1 MQSHGFRLKTIG
13 VIFSDLAVS
22 GMGGVKLP
30 IRTYLHAIKDHIFL
44 PITMITSRFKK
55 PPPSKLILSGF
66 NGFVRPGEM
75 CLVLGRPNA
84 GCSTFLKVIAN
95 QRGGFV
101 DVTGTVEYGGIEA
114 ETMAKR
120 YKGEVVYN
128 PEDDVHHPT
137 LTVGQTLDFALSTK
151 TPAKR
156 LPDETKKI
164 FKAKVLDLLLRMLGI
179 SHTKDTYVGN
189 EFFRGVSG
197 GERKRVSIAEM
208 MTNRACVLSWD
219 NSTRGLDAS
228 TALQYARSLR
238 ILTNIFKTTMFVTL
252 YQAGEGIYEQFD
264 KVCLINEG
272 RQVYF
277 GPASEARAYMMGL
290 GYKNL
295 PRQTTADYLTGCT
308 DPNERQ
314 FEDGVDPARIP
325 KTPVEMEHAYLN
337 SDLCQRTR
345 AEMIAYSAQVKGESR
360 AREDFFQE
368 VKDSRYKYTSKRSPC
383 IVPFYSQV
391 WFLMVRE
398 FRLKLQDR
406 LALILS
412 WATTIFISIV
422 VGSVFL
428 DLPKSSEGAFTR
440 GGVMFL
446 ALLFSMFIALAELPA
461 QMVGRPIIWRQ
472 TSFCFYRGGAL
483 AIATTLSDIPFSAPK
498 ILALC
503 IILYFLAGLALN
515 AAAFFTFY
523 FIIYLI
529 YLSLSALFR
538 FLGATASSFDSAAR
552 MASIMFMTMVL
563 YSGYLIP
570 RQQMKPWL
578 FWLWYINPI
587 SYAFEAL
594 MGNEFGRFH
603 MPCEGDSV
611 VPNGPGYPSFLG
623 SNQVCILPGSRRG
636 FTTVTGNHYI
646 RAAYSYNSR
655 NIWRNVGIECAYFA
669 AFLFFYF
676 LAMDNMSSASGSP
689 SVILFSQENGERRK
703 LNERLESRKQDFR
716 NGTAQQDLTG
726 LITTRKPLTWEALTY
741 DVKVP
746 GGTNRLLNEIYG
758 YVKPGTLTALM
769 GASGAGKT
777 TLLDVLANRKST
789 GVVGGDICISGRE
802 PGSNFRRGTGYC
814 EQQDVHEPTAT
825 VREAFRFSAYLRQ
838 PTHVSIEDKNAYV
851 EEVIQLLELEDFADA
866 MIGFPGFGLGV
877 EGRKRVTIGVELAAK
892 PQLLLFLDEPTSG
905 LDGQSAYN
913 IVRFLKKLAAAGQ
926 TILCTIH
933 QPNALLFENFDRLLL
948 LKRGGRCVYFGD
960 IGQDSYI
967 LRSYFEK
974 HGARCPSD
982 ANPAEFMLEAIG
994 SGNSRPMG
1002 GDKDWADRWLES
1014 EEHAENKQEIVRLK
1028 QESLLDPSQHSEEK
1042 ATNCS
1047 SFFLLLRI
1055 VAKRT
1060 NVAFYRNAAY
1070 QLTRL
1075 CDHLFIGFLVGIT
1088 FLDLSDTVSTMALQN
1103 RVFAIFIS
1111 GFLLA
1116 FIVVQVEPM
1125 FIMARTIFLRELA
1138 SMTYTEEVFAI
1149 SQFLA
1154 EIPNTTLS
1162 AVAYYCLWYFLTGS
1176 NKTPSRAG
1184 YAILMIWLLDIF
1196 AVSLGQAIAALSPSI
1211 FIAMQVNPTVVTVL
1225 TLFCGIIVPQPQIK
1239 AFWRQWMYNLDP
1251 FTRLMSGLIVN
1262 GLHDLR
1268 VTCRPEEFA
1277 QLQPPHGH
1285 TCGAWLSDFIS
1296 RLGGYVQDAE
1306 ATSDCNYCRY
1316 AVGDDYFKPLNY
1328 SYANRWRDLGIMVSF
1343 CCFNFLVTVLAAKL
1357 LTSRYSH
1364 R

>member
-13 VIFSDLAVS
+13 VIFSDLAVL
-22 GMGGVKLP
+22 GIGGVKLP
-30 IRTYLHAIKDHIFL
+30 IRTYPSAIKDHIL
-44 PITMITSRFKK
+44 SPITMITRQFKK
-55 PPPSKLILSGF
+55 PPPPKTILSGF
-66 NGFVRPGEM
+66 NGFVRPGQM

-101 DVTGTVEYGGIEA
+101 DVTGKVNYGGIDA

-128 PEDDVHHPT
+128 PEDDIHHPT
-137 LTVGQTLDFALSTK
+137 LTVEQTLDFALSTK

-164 FKAKVLDLLLRMLGI
+164 FKTKILNLLLRMLGI
-179 SHTKDTYVGN
+179 SHTKNTYVGN

-238 ILTNIFKTTMFVTL
+238 IFTNIFKTTMFVTL

-325 KTPVEMEHAYLN
+325 KTPEEMEQAYL
-337 SDLCQRTR
+337 SSELCRRNRGEMR
-345 AEMIAYSAQVKGESR
+345 AYKAQVK
-360 AREDFFQE
+360 REASLRDEFIEE
-368 VKDSRYKYTSKRSPC
+368 VKSSRHKRTSKRSNC
-383 IVPFYSQV
+383 MVPFYSQV
-391 WFLMVRE
+391 WSLMVRE
-398 FRLKLQDR
+398 VRLKFQDR

-412 WATTIFISIV
+412 WFTTIFISVI
-422 VGSVFL
+422 VGSVFF
-428 DLPKSSEGAFTR
+428 DLPKSSSGAFTR
-440 GGVMFL
+440 SGVIFL

-503 IILYFLAGLALN
+503 VILYFMAGLVLN
-515 AAAFFTFY
+515 AAAFCTFY
-523 FIIYLI
+523 LVVYMAYLI
-529 YLSLSALFR
+529 LSSLFR
-538 FLGATASSFDSAAR
+538 FIGATASSFDTAAR
-552 MASIMFMTMVL
+552 VSSSIFMTMVI
-563 YSGYLIP
+563 YSGYMIP
-570 RQQMKPWL
+570 RQAMKPWL
-578 FWLWYINPI
+578 VWLWYINPI
-587 SYAFEAL
+587 NYAFEAL
-594 MGNEFGRFH
+594 MANEFGRLH
-603 MPCEGDSV
+603 MPCEGEFVIPSG
-611 VPNGPGYPSFLG
+611 PNYPSSLG
-623 SNQVCILPGSRRG
+623 FNQVCILPGSRPGISTVRG
-636 FTTVTGNHYI
+636 DDHI
-646 RAAYSYNSR
+646 RVAYSYNSQ
-655 NIWRNVGIECAYFA
+655 NIWRNVGIEVAYLA
-669 AFLFFYF
+669 AFVSFFF
-676 LAMDNMSSASGSP
+676 FAMDNMCSASGRP
-689 SVILFSQENGERRK
+689 SVILFAKGNKERRE
-703 LNERLESRKQDFR
+703 LNKRLESRKQGFR

-726 LITTRKPLTWEALTY
+726 LSITRKPLTWEALTY

-746 GGTNRLLNEIYG
+746 GGANRLLNEIYG

-777 TLLDVLANRKST
+777 TLLDVLANRKNT
-789 GVVGGDICISGRE
+789 GVIGGDICISGRA
-802 PGSNFRRGTGYC
+802 PDSNFRRGTGYC

-838 PTHVSIEDKNAYV
+838 PANVSIDDKNAYV
-851 EEVIQLLELEDFADA
+851 EEVIHLLELEDFADA

-926 TILCTIH
+926 SILCTIH

-960 IGQDSYI
+960 IGQDSSI

-974 HGARCPSD
+974 NGAPCPSD
-982 ANPAEFMLEAIG
+982 ANPAEFILEAIG

-1014 EEHAENKQEIVRLK
+1014 VEHTENKQEILRLK
-1028 QESLLDPSQHSEEK
+1028 QASLEDLLQTSDEK
-1042 ATNCS
+1042 AIRCT
-1047 SFFLLLRI
+1047 SFFLPLFATI

-1060 NVAFYRNAAY
+1060 NVAFYRNADY

-1075 CDHLFIGFLVGIT
+1075 CDHLFVGLLVGIT
-1088 FLDLSDTVSTMALQN
+1088 FLDPSEVVSAMALQN

-1116 FIVVQVEPM
+1116 FVVVQVEPM

-1138 SMTYTEEVFAI
+1138 SRTYTEEVFAI

-1154 EIPNTTLS
+1154 EIPNSTLS
-1162 AVAYYCLWYFLTGS
+1162 AVVYYCLWYFLTGS
-1176 NKTPSRAG
+1176 NRKPDRAG
-1184 YAILMIWLLDIF
+1184 YAVLMIWLLVVF
-1196 AVSLGQAIAALSPSI
+1196 AVSLGQAIAALSPSV
-1211 FIAMQVNPTVVTVL
+1211 FVAMQVNPTVVTVL
-1225 TLFCGIIVPQPQIK
+1225 TLFCGIIVPQPK
-1239 AFWRQWMYNLDP
+1239 LKEFWRTSMYNLDP
-1251 FTRLMSGLIVN
+1251 FTRLMSGLVVN
-1262 GLHDLR
+1262 ELHGLR

-1277 QLQPPHGH
+1277 QLQPPHGQ
-1285 TCGAWLSDFIS
+1285 TCGSWLSDFIS
-1296 RLGGYVQDAE
+1296 RLGGYVQNAE
-1306 ATSDCNYCRY
+1306 ATSEM
-1316 AVGDDYFKPLNY
+1316 K
-1328 SYANRWRDLGIMVSF
+1328 
-1343 CCFNFLVTVLAAKL
+1343 
-1357 LTSRYSH
+1357 
-1364 R
+1364 